1 MMFIRS
7 LCFYILFYAGTAL
20 MLLVLLPCVVI
31 QRPLFAPRMFTR
43 FARFIL
49 KYVAGLDMEIEGVE
63 NIPKDNS
70 FLIVSNH
77 QSVWETLMF
86 FTIFKDPVM
95 ILKKDLLKI
104 PFFGWFLLRTGM
116 LAIDR
121 KNAAASF
128 KRLLNDI
135 QERLTEEHRPVC
147 IFPEG
152 TRMMPG
158 HPGEFQKGIFLIY
171 KYTKAP
177 IVAVAHN
184 AGLYWSPNK
193 FLIRP
198 GKVKVFIYQPLP
210 PVLDEE
216 ALKMVLPGMVLS
228 KTKEL
233 AQVETKK

>member
-7 LCFYILFYAGTAL
+7 LCFYVLFYVGTAL
-20 MLLVLLPCVVI
+20 MLLVFLPCVVI
-31 QRPLFAPRMFTR
+31 QRPLFVPRVFTKY
-43 FARFIL
+43 ARFML
-49 KYVAGLDMEIEGVE
+49 KHVAGLDVEIEGLT
-63 NIPKDNS
+63 NIPKDSS

-77 QSVWETLMF
+77 QSVWETLIF

-95 ILKKDLLKI
+95 ILKKELLNI
-104 PFFGWFLLRTGM
+104 PLFGWFLLRTGM

-135 QERLTEEHRPVC
+135 QQRLTAEHRPVC

-152 TRMMPG
+152 TRMVPG
-158 HPGEFQKGIFLIY
+158 HPGEFQKGIYLIY

-177 IVAVAHN
+177 IVTVAHN

-198 GKVKVFIYQPLP
+198 GKVKVFIYQTLP
-210 PVLDEE
+210 PALDDET
-216 ALKMVLPGMVLS
+216 LKMVLPGMVHS

-233 AQVETKK
+233 AQVDIKK